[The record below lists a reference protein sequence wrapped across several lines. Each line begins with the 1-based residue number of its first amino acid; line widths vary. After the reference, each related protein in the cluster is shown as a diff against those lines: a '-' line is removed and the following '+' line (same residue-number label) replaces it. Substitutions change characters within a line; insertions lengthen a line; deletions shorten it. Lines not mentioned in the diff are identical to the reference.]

1 MHRPAEMG
9 GVMVAGSRMVLSLSL
24 SLSHT
29 ADLGDGLVEICVC
42 GSCMGRF
49 EFVFVI

>member
-24 SLSHT
+24 SHT
-29 ADLGDGLVEICVC
+29 AYLGDGLVEICVC